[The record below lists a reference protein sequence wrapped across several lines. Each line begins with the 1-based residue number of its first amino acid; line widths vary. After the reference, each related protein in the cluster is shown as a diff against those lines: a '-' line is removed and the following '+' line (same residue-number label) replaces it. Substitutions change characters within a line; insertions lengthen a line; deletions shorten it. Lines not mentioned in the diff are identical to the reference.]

1 MVSRLLE
8 NMSRCRSEWPAG
20 HAVRRSAGLA
30 RLAHSLCG
38 QVGTVG
44 ALAGTLH
51 STVSLVRKGSRRWRD
66 GDGLLEL
73 LKPLSSGKDARR
85 SYPDGGS

>member
-51 STVSLVRKGSRRWRD
+51 STVSLVRKGSRRWR
-66 GDGLLEL
+66 ER
-73 LKPLSSGKDARR
+73 AREG
-85 SYPDGGS
+85 SYGHTSFKRGTP